1 MLVTMGL
8 TGRTDRHTNSFL
20 YSNRGRGVPWGL
32 GGLIKPPLWSLANIK
47 CVVAVILRGPAVILC
62 SMTSIC
68 SNLHDILHFQHQ
80 FFEIF
85 LSVLGFSKGKIHFFP
100 KVLKK
105 WSSCQ
110 KNGYPFLGG
119 GVRTQSD
126 KYHFFFFFL
135 NPSLSIKV
143 QFMMENYLFK
153 E

>member
-1 MLVTMGL
+1 MCGAA
-8 TGRTDRHTNSFL
+8 
-20 YSNRGRGVPWGL
+20 
-32 GGLIKPPLWSLANIK
+32 I
-47 CVVAVILRGPAVILC
+47 ILNGPAVILC
-62 SMTSIC
+62 GMTSIC

-110 KNGYPFLGG
+110 KNGYHFLGGG

-126 KYHFFFFFL
+126 KYHFFF
-135 NPSLSIKV
+135 
-143 QFMMENYLFK
+143 
-153 E
+153 

>member
-1 MLVTMGL
+1 M
-8 TGRTDRHTNSFL
+8 
-20 YSNRGRGVPWGL
+20 Y
-32 GGLIKPPLWSLANIK
+32 II
-47 CVVAVILRGPAVILC
+47 ILC
-62 SMTSIC
+62 GIC

-110 KNGYPFLGG
+110 KNGYHFLGG

-126 KYHFFFFFL
+126 KYPFFFL
-135 NPSLSIKV
+135 TLPLLTYIHPRDAIASKKSDIFITLGSDPPPPK
-143 QFMMENYLFK
+143 K
-153 E
+153 